1 MPHIDSFARGR
12 TALVTGASSGIGAD
26 LARQLGAAGAHVV
39 LVARTEPALAAVADT
54 VRRRGGTATVVAAD
68 LEPRDAPAALAAR
81 LAADGLEIDVLVN
94 NAGFGI
100 QGSFLEASVEDAEG
114 MVGLNVAALTSL
126 TRRLV
131 PAMVARGHGGVLN
144 VASVAAFVPAPRFA
158 VYAATKA
165 YVLSFTDALSAELRG
180 TGVHVTCLC
189 PGTVRT
195 GFADRAGMDDAF
207 FAGSLPSEA
216 VARAGLDGLARNAR
230 RVVPGLSNKVQTVA
244 TRFVPTGLTLRVTDA
259 LMRKAG

>member
-1 MPHIDSFARGR
+1 M
-12 TALVTGASSGIGAD
+12 
-26 LARQLGAAGAHVV
+26 ARQLGAAGAHVV
-39 LVARTEPALAAVADT
+39 LVARTETALDAVADAI
-54 VRRRGGTATVVAAD
+54 RHSGGTATVVAHD

-81 LAADGLEIDVLVN
+81 LADDGLGVDVLVN
-94 NAGFGI
+94 NAGFGV
-100 QGSFLEASVEDAEG
+100 QGPFLDASAEDAEG

-131 PAMVARGHGGVLN
+131 PAMVARGAGGVLN

-180 TGVHVTCLC
+180 TGVHATCLC

-195 GFADRAGMDDAF
+195 GFAERAGMNDAF
-207 FAGSLPSEA
+207 FAGSLSAET

-230 RVVPGLSNKVQTVA
+230 RVVPGLSNKVQAAA
-244 TRFVPTGLTLRVTDA
+244 TRFVPTGLTLRVTG
-259 LMRKAG
+259 LVMKRAG